1 LQNPTSQS
9 GIAKPKASLPFEISK
24 VPVDEKTYYDLE
36 DGDSIRLFFSPWRQK
51 VVGYTV
57 HTWSHWLDLPWS
69 AVKSAIK
76 IKNPELN
83 QWLLTTVVFALI
95 SLALSVLTWILKT
108 FQYSVGL
115 FVFNC
120 VAAAMLHW
128 FY

>member
-1 LQNPTSQS
+1 VPAASTQPIPTVRVA
-9 GIAKPKASLPFEISK
+9 I
-24 VPVDEKTYYDLE
+24 DEKSYYDLE
-36 DGDSIRLFFSPWRQK
+36 DGDSIRLFFSPWRNK
-51 VVGYTV
+51 IVGYTV
-57 HTWSHWLDLPWS
+57 FTWPRWLDMS
-69 AVKSAIK
+69 FSEVRTTIK
-76 IKNPELN
+76 HLNPELN

-95 SLALSVLTWILKT
+95 SLSLSVLTWILKT